1 MRAQRSRPGAPAGWT
16 TDDWATPPTFIT
28 ALEREFG
35 PFDLDPCATDQTASA
50 DRYYTIAE
58 DGLQQ
63 PWEGQVFVNPP
74 YSNPAPWIAKAITE
88 VGAGRARRVLLL
100 LPNATDTEWFHA
112 DVLRCCR
119 VRFLRGRISF
129 LGPEGRPVG
138 SPRSG
143 NLLALLSNRPEDYD
157 RKDFHL

>member
-1 MRAQRSRPGAPAGWT
+1 
-16 TDDWATPPTFIT
+16 
-28 ALEREFG
+28 
-35 PFDLDPCATDQTASA
+35 
-50 DRYYTIAE
+50 
-58 DGLQQ
+58 
-63 PWEGQVFVNPP
+63 
-74 YSNPAPWIAKAITE
+74 
-88 VGAGRARRVLLL
+88 VLLL